1 MFSRFFIDRPIF
13 AAVISMFLVLA
24 GLAAMRTLPVAQ
36 YPEIAPPVVTVQA
49 IYPGASAE
57 TLEQTVAS
65 PIENAINGVP
75 NMIYMSST
83 SSSNGVVQIQVTFE
97 IGTNVDDAAVNVNNR
112 VKQVE
117 PRLPEDVR
125 RQGVTVERGSSSFL
139 QVIAFYSPDG
149 KYDDLFISN
158 YVTLN
163 VLDELKRLPGTTNV
177 QIFGAKDYAMRI
189 WVKPDRLAQLKL
201 TPSDVVRAVNE
212 QNAQFAAGKV
222 GQAPITK
229 GQELVYTITAQ
240 GRLSD
245 AKQFGEIIVRANP
258 DGSTVRLSDVA
269 RVELGSK
276 DYDFIGR
283 YNGKSATL
291 VGIFLQPG
299 ANALEVAK
307 TVRNRVGELSQ
318 RFPPGLAFA
327 IPYDTTRFVE
337 VSIREVVF
345 TLGEAMLLVFLV
357 VYLFLQSW
365 RATVIPLIAVPVS
378 LLGAFAGLYVLGYSI
393 NTLTLFGMVL
403 AIGIVVDDAIV
414 VLENVERIM
423 REDDAQPREAAI
435 KAMHEVTGPIVAIV
449 LTLTAVFVPI
459 AFLGG
464 LTGELY
470 RQFAVTISIAVVISG
485 LVALTL
491 TPSLCALI
499 LKHDPPPARGFFA
512 LFNRFFLRVTGHY
525 TSGVTWL
532 IRRGAVGLLLFAG
545 MVALT
550 AGLWRHTP
558 GSLVPDEDQGF
569 YIAAVILPDGATLE
583 RTDKVVAQVE
593 QAIKANP
600 ANADVVSFT
609 GFDFLGGGMRNNA
622 ATIFVTQI
630 PWDQRKVTAAE
641 LVGELFGRT
650 AGIKE
655 ALVLA
660 FNPPPIFGLG
670 ATGGFEFYIQNRG
683 DGGAARLNEV
693 TQQFLARVN
702 SDKELGGAQTLWRAN
717 VPQLFVDVDREKAK
731 KVGVPINDVFA
742 ALSAT
747 LGTYYVNDFN
757 KYGRAWQVLMS
768 AEPSYRTRPD
778 DIGAVYV
785 RSEKGDMIPLTSL
798 ATVRYS
804 SGPDALDR
812 FNNLP
817 AVKIFGQAAPGYS
830 SGQAI
835 ARVEEIAREVLPPD
849 FSYDWGGT
857 SYQEKRSGGAS
868 TFALGLAVVMVFL
881 ILAAQYEKWSLPFS
895 VLLALPFG
903 TFGAL
908 AAIWLRGLTN
918 DVYFQIG
925 LVTLLGLAAKNAILI
940 VEYAMLKKEEGMS
953 ASAAAMEAARLRFRP
968 ILMTSLAFIFGVL
981 PLAISTGAGAG
992 ARHST
997 GTGVMGG
1004 MIAATFLAIFFVP
1017 LFFRVIMDRRVH
1029 EPRTKSELAE
1039 EVAHAHR
1046 VAHLAPP
1053 DTPGHPPHT
1062 AAGDGRA

>member
-13 AAVISMFLVLA
+13 AAVISLFLVLA
-24 GLAAMRTLPVAQ
+24 GLAAMRTLPIAQ

-49 IYPGASAE
+49 VYPGASAE
-57 TLEQTVAS
+57 VLEKTVAS

-75 NMIYMSST
+75 NMLYMSSN
-83 SSSNGVVQIQVTFE
+83 SSSSGILSIQVTFE
-97 IGTNVDDAAVNVNNR
+97 IGTRIDDAAVNVNNR

-117 PRLPEDVR
+117 PRLPEEVR
-125 RQGVTVERGSSSFL
+125 RQGVSVERGSSSFL
-139 QVIAFYSPDG
+139 QVLAFYSPDG
-149 KYDDLFISN
+149 RHDDLFISN

-163 VLDELKRLPGTTNV
+163 VLDQLKRLPGTTNV

-201 TPSDVVRAVNE
+201 TPADVVAAINE
-212 QNAQFAAGKV
+212 QNAQFSAGKV
-222 GQAPITK
+222 GQAPINQ
-229 GQELVYTITAQ
+229 GQDLVYTITAQ

-245 AKQFGEIIVRANP
+245 AKQFGDIIVRADPN
-258 DGSTVRLSDVA
+258 GSTVRLSDVA

-283 YNGKSATL
+283 FNGKSATL

-307 TVRNRVGELSQ
+307 SVRTTMAGMATK
-318 RFPPGLAFA
+318 FPDGLAYA
-327 IPYDTTRFVE
+327 VPYDTTRFVE
-337 VSIREVVF
+337 VSIREVMF
-345 TLGEAMLLVFLV
+345 TLGEAMILVFLV

-365 RATVIPLIAVPVS
+365 RATIIPLIAVPVS
-378 LLGAFAGLYVLGYSI
+378 LLGAFAGLFVLGYSI

-423 REDDAQPREAAI
+423 HEDNASPREAAI

-449 LTLTAVFVPI
+449 LTLTAVFIPI

-470 RQFAVTISIAVVISG
+470 RQFAVTISIAVVVSG

-491 TPSLCALI
+491 TPALCALV
-499 LKHDPPPARGFFA
+499 LKHDPPPAHGLFGA
-512 LFNRFFLRVTGHY
+512 FNRWFGRVTSHY
-525 TSGVTWL
+525 TSGVTFM
-532 IRRGAVGLLLFAG
+532 IRRGALGLLLFAG
-545 MVALT
+545 MVAI
-550 AGLWRHTP
+550 AIGLWKYTP

-569 YIAAVILPDGATLE
+569 YISAVILPDGATLS
-583 RTDKVVAQVE
+583 RTDKVVAKVE
-593 QAIKANP
+593 EAIRSNP
-600 ANADVVSFT
+600 ANKDIISFT
-609 GFDFLGGGMRNNA
+609 GFDFLGGGFRNNA
-622 ATIFVTQI
+622 ATLFVTQV
-630 PWDQRKVTAAE
+630 PWDERKVTAQN
-641 LVGELFGRT
+641 LVGELFGKT

-670 ATGGFEFYIQNRG
+670 TAGGYEFYIQSRG
-683 DGGAARLNEV
+683 EGGSKRMNEV
-693 TQQFLARVN
+693 TQQFLQRVN
-702 SDKELGGAQTLWRAN
+702 GDQQLGFAQTLWRAN

-731 KVGVPINDVFA
+731 KVGVPINDVFS
-742 ALSAT
+742 ALSST
-747 LGTYYVNDFN
+747 LGNYYVNDFN

-768 AEPSYRTRPD
+768 ADPSYRSRPD

-785 RSEKGDMIPLTSL
+785 RSNKGEMIPLSAL
-798 ATVRYS
+798 ATVKYS
-804 SGPDALDR
+804 SGPDSLDR

-817 AVKIFGQAAPGYS
+817 AVKIFGSGAPGVS

-835 ARVEEIAREVLPPD
+835 ARVEAIANEMLPAD

-857 SYQEKRSGGAS
+857 SFQEKRSSGAS
-868 TFALGLAVVMVFL
+868 TFALGLAVIMVFL

-895 VLLALPFG
+895 VLMALPFG

-908 AAIWLRGLTN
+908 AAVWLRGMTN

-940 VEYAMLKKEEGMS
+940 VEFAILRKEEGMS
-953 ASAAAMEAARLRFRP
+953 ASAAAIEAARLRFRP
-968 ILMTSLAFIFGVL
+968 ILMTSLAFILGVL

-992 ARHST
+992 ARQST

-1017 LFFRVIMDRRVH
+1017 LFFRVIIDLRIR
-1029 EPRTKSELAE
+1029 ESRTKAQLMH
-1039 EVAHAHR
+1039 EVEHAR
-1046 VAHLAPP
+1046 AIAHLKPP
-1053 DTPGHPPHT
+1053 DTPGHPPHGV
-1062 AAGDGRA
+1062 AGESHE

>member
-13 AAVISMFLVLA
+13 AAVISLFLVLA
-24 GLAAMRTLPVAQ
+24 GLAAMRTLPIAQ

-57 TLEQTVAS
+57 VIEATVAA

-75 NMIYMSST
+75 NMIYMSS
-83 SSSNGVVQIQVTFE
+83 SSTSNGVVQIQVTFE
-97 IGTNVDDAAVNVNNR
+97 IGTRIDDAAVNVNNR

-117 PRLPEDVR
+117 PRLPEEVR

-139 QVIAFYSPDG
+139 QVLAFYSPEDR
-149 KYDDLFISN
+149 YDDLFISN

-163 VLDELKRLPGTTNV
+163 VLDQLKRLPGTTNV

-201 TPSDVVRAVNE
+201 TPTDLIRAVNE
-212 QNAQFAAGKV
+212 QNAQFAAGKI
-222 GQAPITK
+222 GQTPTTK
-229 GQELVYTITAQ
+229 GQDLVYTVTTQ
-240 GRLSD
+240 GRLTD
-245 AKQFGEIIVRANP
+245 AKEFGQIIVRANP
-258 DGSTVRLSDVA
+258 DGSTVRLNDVA
-269 RVELGSK
+269 RIELGSR

-283 YNGKSATL
+283 YNGKPATL

-307 TVRNRVGELSQ
+307 SVRTTMTDLST
-318 RFPPGLAFA
+318 RFPEGLTYAV
-327 IPYDTTRFVE
+327 PYDTTRFVE

-345 TLGEAMLLVFLV
+345 TLGEAMLLVILV
-357 VYLFLQSW
+357 VFIFLQSW
-365 RATVIPLIAVPVS
+365 RATLIPLVAVPVS
-378 LLGAFAGLYVLGYSI
+378 LLGAFAGLFVLGYSI

-423 REDDAQPREAAI
+423 REEGATPREAAI
-435 KAMHEVTGPIVAIV
+435 KAMQEVTGPIVAIV

-459 AFLGG
+459 GFLGG

-491 TPSLCALI
+491 TPALSALI
-499 LKHDPPPARGFFA
+499 LVHNPAPKRGFFA
-512 LFNRFFLRVTGHY
+512 LFNRFFTGVTSHY
-525 TSGVTWL
+525 TAGVAWM
-532 IRRGAVGLLLFAG
+532 IRRGIVGVVLFVG
-545 MVALT
+545 MVVITL
-550 AGLWRHTP
+550 GLWRITP
-558 GSLVPDEDQGF
+558 GSLVPDEDQGWF
-569 YIAAVILPDGATLE
+569 FASVILPDGASLQ
-583 RTDKVVAQVE
+583 RTDKIAAQVE
-593 QAIKANP
+593 AAIRSNP
-600 ANADVVSFT
+600 ANAHVISFT
-609 GFDFLGGGMRNNA
+609 GFDFLGGGFRNNA
-622 ATIFVTQI
+622 ASIFVTQT
-630 PWDQRKVTAAE
+630 PWDERKVTVPQ
-641 LVGELFGRT
+641 LVGEVYAKTG
-650 AGIKE
+650 AIKE

-660 FNPPPIFGLG
+660 FQPPPIFGLG
-670 ATGGFEFYIQNRG
+670 TAGGFELYLQNRG
-683 DGGAARLNEV
+683 EGGPKRMNEV
-693 TQQFLARVN
+693 TQEFLQ
-702 SDKELGGAQTLWRAN
+702 KLGPQQGFAYAQTLWRAN
-717 VPQLFVDVDREKAK
+717 VPQLYVDVDREKAK
-731 KVGVPINDVFA
+731 KAGVPINDVFA

-747 LGTYYVNDFN
+747 LGNYYVNDFN

-768 AEPSYRTRPD
+768 AEPSYRARPD
-778 DIGAVYV
+778 DIGGVYV
-785 RSEKGDMIPLTSL
+785 RSEKGEMIPLAAL
-798 ATVRYS
+798 ASVRYS

-817 AVKIFGQAAPGYS
+817 AVKILGSGLPGVS
-830 SGQAI
+830 TGQAI
-835 ARVEEIAREVLPPD
+835 ANVERIAAATLPPE
-849 FSYDWGGT
+849 FSFDW
-857 SYQEKRSGGAS
+857 SSAAYQEKRSGGAS
-868 TFALGLAVVMVFL
+868 TFALGLAVIMVFL
-881 ILAAQYEKWSLPFS
+881 ILAAQYERWSLPFS

-908 AAIWLRGLTN
+908 AAVYLRGLTN

-940 VEYAMLKKEEGMS
+940 VEFAVMKHHEGMS
-953 ASAAAMEAARLRFRP
+953 ASAAALEGSRLRFRP
-968 ILMTSLAFIFGVL
+968 ILMTSLAFILGVL

-1017 LFFRVIMDRRVH
+1017 LFFKLITERHLR
-1029 EPRTKSELAE
+1029 EPRSSEELFDEIKHARHI
-1039 EVAHAHR
+1039 AHDH
-1046 VAHLAPP
+1046 PP
-1053 DTPGHPPHT
+1053 MTPGHPPYPWM
-1062 AAGDGRA
+1062 GDDHA